1 MKLDET
7 TAAFGLFHLAFANLT
22 EQLASAV
29 FCIRRIKEP
38 NVKFEEIFKLK
49 FSNLCKA
56 LMAEL
61 NKFDGRQSIDMDV
74 QYVRHFCAKARD
86 LSAWRNERVH
96 ARVQIDEG
104 VITIYNSRTGKQL
117 TLNRDECL
125 AKIEEAIGFALALD
139 QNVAS
144 LLGHLKSDQDID
156 EMLREIFR
164 TVEDPACEL
173 E

>member
-7 TAAFGLFHLAFANLT
+7 TAAFGMFHLAFANLT
-22 EQLASAV
+22 QQLASAV
-29 FCIRRIKEP
+29 FLIRRIKEP
-38 NVKFEEIFKLK
+38 NLKFQKVFRIE

-61 NKFDGRQSIDMDV
+61 NQFDGRQAIDMDV
-74 QYVRHFCAKARD
+74 KYVRHFCSKARD
-86 LSAWRNERVH
+86 LSEWRNERVH

-104 VITIYNSRTGKQL
+104 VITIYNSRTCKQL
-117 TLNRDECL
+117 SLNCDECL
-125 AKIEEAIGFALALD
+125 AKIAEAIGFALALD

-144 LLGHLKSDQDID
+144 LLRNLNSDQDLH